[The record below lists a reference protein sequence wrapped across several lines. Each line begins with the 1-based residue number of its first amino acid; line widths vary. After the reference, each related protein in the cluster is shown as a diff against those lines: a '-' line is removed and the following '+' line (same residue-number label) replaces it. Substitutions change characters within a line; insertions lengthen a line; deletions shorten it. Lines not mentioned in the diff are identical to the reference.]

1 MKLEHNMIIASQL
14 NDAINLKNFEND
26 SLKLFSPVLL
36 FLEKELVKIRTN
48 RAHPSLIEDIKIITY
63 GGAETTQLKN
73 LALIT
78 TADALTLFIQPFDA
92 STANDIE
99 KALSQSEIGLNPK
112 NDGRLIKINLPPMS
126 KERRIELSKTVSK
139 KKEDAIVQARKT
151 RQDILNEIKKAEK
164 DKKLS
169 QDFSQ
174 RLQKILQQS
183 FDKINE
189 QLDLISKKKETFLQ
203 E

>member
-1 MKLEHNMIIASQL
+1 MIIASQL
-14 NDAINLKNFEND
+14 NDSINLKNFENE
-26 SLKLFSPVLL
+26 SLKLFSPVSL
-36 FLEKELVKIRTN
+36 FLEKELSKIRAN

-73 LALIT
+73 IALIT
-78 TADALTLFIQPFDA
+78 TPDALTLLIQPFDS
-92 STANDIE
+92 STTNDIE

-112 NDGRLIKINLPPMS
+112 NDGRLIKISLPPMS

-164 DKKLS
+164 DKNLS

-174 RLQKILQQS
+174 RLQKTLQQC
-183 FDKINE
+183 FEKIND
-189 QLDLISKKKETFLQ
+189 QLDFISKKKEISLQ

>member
-1 MKLEHNMIIASQL
+1 MIFASQL
-14 NDAINLKNFEND
+14 NDGINLKNFEND
-26 SLKLFSPVLL
+26 SLKIFSPVLL
-36 FLEKELVKIRTN
+36 FLEKELSKIRTN
-48 RAHPSLIEDIKIITY
+48 RAHPSLIEDIKIISY

-78 TADALTLFIQPFDA
+78 TPDALTLLIQPFDT
-92 STANDIE
+92 SIINDIE
-99 KALSQSEIGLNPK
+99 KGLSQSEIGLNPK
-112 NDGRLIKINLPPMS
+112 NEGRFIKINLPPMS
-126 KERRIELSKTVSK
+126 KERRIELSKIVSK

-164 DKKLS
+164 DKGLS

-174 RLQKILQQS
+174 RLQKALQQC

-189 QLDLISKKKETFLQ
+189 QLDLISKKKEISLQ

>member
-1 MKLEHNMIIASQL
+1 MKLEHNMIFASQL
-14 NDAINLKNFEND
+14 NDGINLKNFEND
-26 SLKLFSPVLL
+26 SLKIFSPVLL
-36 FLEKELVKIRTN
+36 FLEKELSKIRTN
-48 RAHPSLIEDIKIITY
+48 RAHPSLIEDIKIISY

-78 TADALTLFIQPFDA
+78 TPDALTLLIQPFDT
-92 STANDIE
+92 SIINDIE
-99 KALSQSEIGLNPK
+99 KGLSQSEIGLNPK
-112 NDGRLIKINLPPMS
+112 NEGRFIKINLPPMS
-126 KERRIELSKTVSK
+126 KERRIELSKIVSK

-164 DKKLS
+164 DKGLS

-174 RLQKILQQS
+174 RLQKALQQC

-189 QLDLISKKKETFLQ
+189 QLDLISKKKEISLQ